1 MRPNN
6 LIIKGFGSYAR
17 ETVIP
22 FDDLGDGLYLI
33 TGDTGAGKTTIF
45 DAIMFALYGTVGGD
59 HRKINMMHSDYIP
72 KNEDSLV
79 ELVFTHNRRQHK
91 VRRTIHLQK
100 KRRSENTYDF
110 KQDAEFWE
118 EGKSP
123 IKGQS
128 AVTKRITELLDNLD
142 AVQFQQIIMLAQGEF
157 RKFLDSNSDSRSAI
171 LGRLFDSSPYIR
183 FQNWLQQAD
192 KVLSDKRGACRDE
205 IHNVMTHYFGMPE
218 NLTEEEKAL
227 YLPDH
232 PDLVQALE
240 NLIEND
246 RQMGETLAVRKD
258 ACDKAH
264 QDLLVRRGVAEKNNR
279 SLDRLSEAR
288 NIYDAFCR
296 KDTEIK
302 ALKGKIEQVTTAVR
316 TVLPAEND
324 FLKVKAKCLEL
335 DRQIAG
341 LRQTELTKK
350 QAYTSAQN
358 EADKNPKRQEE
369 MQLLNVRLEAIR
381 KQLPDYQK
389 ADGLSRELAGLNQA
403 FRTGESKAKTLA
415 ESLKKADAE
424 IKQIEK
430 TLQELEEAESR
441 KADAEK
447 AYDRAKEA
455 GEQLLGAGKLFG
467 KIRGTQAKIRRLK
480 AEQEK
485 YQNLLEQAS
494 ASMNTYNSLYQIFIN
509 EQARILAG
517 KLKEEADQNGTAMC
531 PVCRSVIQAGQ
542 LHLPPSERNIPDQ
555 EQVEKARRD
564 ADQAET
570 KRKEQEVLIS
580 RLKTEITGEQEHAV
594 LEINRIY
601 NRNGTSTKNWDDISD
616 EKWLTAQETGIRK
629 QIQDRK
635 KILDQASN
643 DVEKKKKLNDNL
655 SRTRRNRE
663 DTLNQL
669 NIQKDT
675 NAKEQ
680 AKIAGRQAAYE
691 EIRKNLEFENENK
704 AEAQIQIIT
713 GKMKQINSEI
723 NRAEEAR
730 NAAKQ
735 QLDSVQGQIKN
746 AENASANEKER
757 EALLAD
763 QYQKTVTAAFGDVK
777 IYEEIISIC
786 GRESGE
792 KWLDEKN
799 RAVTKH
805 AGDKENARINLEK
818 LTEETKGME
827 RTDLR
832 ALDMQISEAKK
843 IKDDAQLKLNRQNTL
858 TENHENTLEKV
869 RKQLQELAEITPAC
883 DRIHQLSAMAV
894 GAADAG
900 GKLSF
905 ERYVMGEAFREI
917 LTEAN
922 IRLQIMTG
930 GKFELIHQVEASRAN
945 AAAGLDIDVMDH
957 SSETVRK
964 AGSLSGGEGFQVSMA
979 LALGLSDVVQNHAG
993 GTEIDAMFIDEGF
1006 GSLDDVVLGSA
1017 VQVLEQ
1023 LSQGSRQ
1030 IGIISHVSKLE
1041 ECISK
1046 KIIVKGSEQGSR
1058 IQIVF

>member
-72 KNEDSLV
+72 KSEDSLV
-79 ELVFTHNRRQHK
+79 ELVFTHNGRQHK

-192 KVLSDKRGACRDE
+192 RVLAEQRGACRDE
-205 IHNVMTHYFGMPE
+205 IHNVMTHFFRMPE
-218 NLTEEEKAL
+218 NLTEEEAAL
-227 YLPDH
+227 YQPDH
-232 PDLVQALE
+232 PDLVRALE
-240 NLIEND
+240 SLIEND
-246 RQMGETLAVRKD
+246 SRMAETLENQKTERD
-258 ACDKAH
+258 AAYEKLIAWKS
-264 QDLLVRRGVAEKNNR
+264 VAQKNNE
-279 SLDRLSEAR
+279 SLDKLNEAR
-288 NIYDAFCR
+288 NTYDNYCSRDA
-296 KDTEIK
+296 EIET
-302 ALKGKIEQVTTAVR
+302 LMGTIDRVTKAVR
-316 TVLPAEND
+316 TVLPAEKE
-324 FLKVKAKCLEL
+324 FLDAKANRQNLE
-335 DRQIAG
+335 RQIAG
-341 LRQTELTKK
+341 LKKTE
-350 QAYTSAQN
+350 QERNQQYASAQA

-369 MQLLNVRLEAIR
+369 IKQRTVRREAIR
-381 KQLPDYQK
+381 KQLPDYEK
-389 ADGLSRELAGLNQA
+389 ADNLKRELAVLTQTV
-403 FRTGESKAKTLA
+403 RTGESKAEALSKSI
-415 ESLKKADAE
+415 EKADE
-424 IKQIEK
+424 DILRIEK
-430 TLQELEEAESR
+430 TLQELDEAEST

-447 AYDRAKEA
+447 RYERAKEA
-455 GEQLLGAGKLFG
+455 GDQLLGDGKLFSR
-467 KIRGTQAKIRRLK
+467 IRGINNRIHTLQAEK
-480 AEQEK
+480 EK
-485 YQNLLEQAS
+485 YQILLQKAS

-542 LHLPPSERNIPDQ
+542 LQLPPSERDIPDQ
-555 EQVEKARRD
+555 DQVEIARRE
-564 ADQAET
+564 AEEAEK
-570 KRKEQEVLIS
+570 KRKDQEVLVNKRI
-580 RLKTEITGEQEHAV
+580 TEITGDQEYAV
-594 LEINRIY
+594 SEINRIY
-601 NRNGTSTKNWDDISD
+601 NRSDAGAKTWEAISD
-616 EKWLTAQETGIRK
+616 EKWLSGQEAGIRK

-635 KILDQASN
+635 TALDQASK
-643 DVEKKKKLNDNL
+643 DVDRKKKLGDL
-655 SRTRRNRE
+655 LTKTRKDRDE
-663 DTLNQL
+663 ASQKLNS
-669 NIQKDT
+669 QKET
-675 NAKEQ
+675 IAKVR
-680 AKIAGRQAAYE
+680 ADIAGKQAAYDE
-691 EIRKNLEFENENK
+691 TGKNLEFENENK
-704 AEAQIQIIT
+704 AKAQIQMIT
-713 GKMKQINSEI
+713 VQADQISREI
-723 NRAEEAR
+723 KKAEDAR
-730 NAAKQ
+730 NSAKEL
-735 QLDSVQGQIKN
+735 LDLVQGQIKN
-746 AENASANEKER
+746 ANKNYDDEKER
-757 EALLAD
+757 ELLLAE
-763 QYQKTVTAAFGDVK
+763 KFREIVASAFGDTQA
-777 IYEEIISIC
+777 YEEVISVC
-786 GRESGE
+786 GRDNGE
-792 KWLDEKN
+792 RWLDAKN
-799 RAVTKH
+799 HEVTKH
-805 AGDKENARINLEK
+805 AGDKENACKNLEG
-818 LTEETKGME
+818 LTEETKGLE
-827 RTDLR
+827 RTDLQV
-832 ALDMQISEAKK
+832 LEIKINEAKK
-843 IKDDAQLKLNRQNTL
+843 EKDAAQEKLNQQNAL
-858 TENHENTLEKV
+858 TENHDSTLKKV
-869 RKQLQELAEITPAC
+869 RRQLQELAEITPAC